1 MLGFLVKTYP
11 KISETF
17 VLQEILELQK
27 EAFGMNIFSMQ
38 RPTDEKFHKAFNLVT
53 AEVNY
58 LSSDDW
64 QRRTV
69 VNMHIKFISSRPWCY
84 LQTLI
89 FIFTRSEGG
98 KFSQFLQ
105 AVYFSGLVQ
114 EKGIKHIHAHFAS
127 EPSGLAE
134 LVSRLC
140 GISYSISAH
149 AKDIYLQDK
158 ASLGRKIR
166 HARFVVTCTDYN
178 CRYLQS
184 INESKTPVYRL
195 YHGIDSARVTS
206 ENDQPLAQSAVL
218 RILSV
223 GRLREKKGFPTLLAA
238 CHLLHQSGYKFQ
250 CDIVGYGPDMENL
263 QALIDG
269 YHLTG
274 YVRLLGKLTHE
285 KLVALYRQTTIFALP
300 CQIADDG
307 DRDGIPNVLMEA
319 MTFAIPVVSTNV
331 SGIPELIKNNK
342 TGFVIEAKN
351 KHALF
356 NVLKRLLDNPELC
369 KQLGEAG
376 KQYVTT
382 QFSVDQ
388 HIGHLKEL
396 LTHTLEANGAANFRE
411 SVTGEQHG

>member
-1 MLGFLVKTYP
+1 MLCFLVKTYP

-27 EAFGMNIFSMQ
+27 EAFGINIFSIQ
-38 RPTDEKFHKAFNLVT
+38 RPTDEKFHKAFDLVT
-53 AEVNY
+53 ADVNY
-58 LSSDDW
+58 LSSSDW
-64 QRRTV
+64 QHRAFV
-69 VNMHIKFISSRPWCY
+69 SMHIRFFCSKPWSY

-149 AKDIYLQDK
+149 AKDIYLQNK
-158 ASLGRKIR
+158 SSLRRKID
-166 HARFVVTCTDYN
+166 HAKFVVTCTDYN

-184 INESKTPVYRL
+184 INQSKTPVYRL
-195 YHGIDSARVTS
+195 YHGIDSARVAS
-206 ENDQPLAQSAVL
+206 ENEHSLVQSTVM

-263 QALIDG
+263 QALIDC
-269 YHLTG
+269 YNLNDC
-274 YVRLLGKLTHE
+274 VRLLGKLTHE
-285 KLVALYRQTTIFALP
+285 KLVAIYRRTAIFALP

-319 MTFAIPVVSTNV
+319 MTFAIPIVSTNV
-331 SGIPELIKNNK
+331 SGIPELIENNK
-342 TGFVIEAKN
+342 TGLVVDAKN
-351 KHALF
+351 KQALF
-356 NVLKRLLDNPELC
+356 NALRRLLDNPELC

-376 KQYVTT
+376 KQCVLT

-396 LTHTLEANGAANFRE
+396 LISALDSNGASDFRE